1 MSTKHGSVS
10 HTVEASLLDPI
21 LRSGIDIEL
30 PRHQVQR
37 RRIHLG
43 SRRSKVSDRARP
55 QSAGCRA
62 IQFGQERFGWWRGRR
77 WRRSCGR
84 RWPRRRRSEHG
95 YSARSELHADGL
107 TGSRVGWACC
117 SGVTNR
123 LVIGLAMCY
132 DETAISS
139 SLLNATGQ
147 GSSWTQDSCTWLYVT
162 GKIPA
167 TTSTYFGPCRR
178 KNKILRTRRAACS
191 WLSRANCSRAAG

>member
-1 MSTKHGSVS
+1 MSTKHGPVS

-43 SRRSKVSDRARP
+43 SRRSKISDRARP

-84 RWPRRRRSEHG
+84 RWPRRRWSEHG
-95 YSARSELHADGL
+95 YSAKTELHADGL

-123 LVIGLAMCY
+123 LGIGLAMCY

-139 SLLNATGQ
+139 SLNATR
-147 GSSWTQDSCTWLYVT
+147 TFRRQDRAASCQDAAAGHVHVALRNPRDSGYNLDLH
-162 GKIPA
+162 
-167 TTSTYFGPCRR
+167 FGPCRR
-178 KNKILRTRRAACS
+178 KNKILRTRRAA
-191 WLSRANCSRAAG
+191 G